1 MKHLNFLIAQYVL
14 LFAGVAQVVLLAP
27 TGNLNRT
34 LFIYGTFIVLVQI
47 LWHWVKKEMWM
58 KVIFVGAV
66 IALLAICY
74 FLEGYFPI
82 GHLVLGLSLAELEAR
97 RVSVDEDEPPYLD
110 RGTSILIVILVL
122 LLALLLFQGR
132 YADAFVAFGLTAVLI
147 FIHKTMKREG
157 LLGKR
162 EQQMTKERYDL
173 EENQQMLEDS
183 VSSLADIYTLRE
195 RNRISREIH
204 DSVGHALSA
213 IVIQLGAMQALAAKK
228 DAEDGGESKNMAQ
241 IGEMAGKLRL
251 FAQDSLQ
258 DLRQVIADNKP
269 TILAGSPLAVAL
281 QDLIN
286 KSKVHTGMDI
296 ELQQQLKRKEWDD
309 PTQLLVYRFVQE
321 GLSNASKHGK
331 ASKVKVYVIE
341 GERELVVT
349 VQDNGHGTNKVI
361 SHVGL
366 IGLEERAEDLNGQV
380 SYQSKV
386 GEGFTLNLV
395 LRLEDSGRRASDDQ
409 TAARG

>member
-157 LLGKR
+157 LLEKR

>member
-1 MKHLNFLIAQYVL
+1 M
-14 LFAGVAQVVLLAP
+14 
-27 TGNLNRT
+27 
-34 LFIYGTFIVLVQI
+34 
-47 LWHWVKKEMWM
+47 
-58 KVIFVGAV
+58 
-66 IALLAICY
+66 
-74 FLEGYFPI
+74 
-82 GHLVLGLSLAELEAR
+82 
-97 RVSVDEDEPPYLD
+97 
-110 RGTSILIVILVL
+110 ILVL

-157 LLGKR
+157 LLEKR

-331 ASKVKVYVIE
+331 ASKAK
-341 GERELVVT
+341 
-349 VQDNGHGTNKVI
+349 
-361 SHVGL
+361 GL
-366 IGLEERAEDLNGQV
+366 R
-380 SYQSKV
+380 
-386 GEGFTLNLV
+386 
-395 LRLEDSGRRASDDQ
+395 
-409 TAARG
+409 

>member
-97 RVSVDEDEPPYLD
+97 RVSVDEDETPYLD

-157 LLGKR
+157 LLEKR

-321 GLSNASKHGK
+321 G
-331 ASKVKVYVIE
+331 
-341 GERELVVT
+341 
-349 VQDNGHGTNKVI
+349 
-361 SHVGL
+361 
-366 IGLEERAEDLNGQV
+366 
-380 SYQSKV
+380 
-386 GEGFTLNLV
+386 
-395 LRLEDSGRRASDDQ
+395 
-409 TAARG
+409 

>member
-1 MKHLNFLIAQYVL
+1 
-14 LFAGVAQVVLLAP
+14 
-27 TGNLNRT
+27 
-34 LFIYGTFIVLVQI
+34 
-47 LWHWVKKEMWM
+47 
-58 KVIFVGAV
+58 
-66 IALLAICY
+66 
-74 FLEGYFPI
+74 
-82 GHLVLGLSLAELEAR
+82 
-97 RVSVDEDEPPYLD
+97 
-110 RGTSILIVILVL
+110 
-122 LLALLLFQGR
+122 
-132 YADAFVAFGLTAVLI
+132 
-147 FIHKTMKREG
+147 
-157 LLGKR
+157 
-162 EQQMTKERYDL
+162 
-173 EENQQMLEDS
+173 
-183 VSSLADIYTLRE
+183 
-195 RNRISREIH
+195 
-204 DSVGHALSA
+204 
-213 IVIQLGAMQALAAKK
+213 MQALAAKK

-269 TILAGSPLAVAL
+269 TILAGSPLAFAL